1 MSIVIV
7 YLLIL
12 VAAFFFLVVRPQRR
26 QMASHRALVAA
37 LAVGDE
43 VITTGGLV
51 GTIRG
56 IEDEIVDLEIAPTVV
71 VRVARGAIA
80 RQILPTPEGPA
91 ELGEQPDD
99 GDGPPG

>member
-37 LAVGDE
+37 LSVGDE

-51 GTIRG
+51 GTICG
-56 IEDEIVDLEIAPTVV
+56 LEDEIVDLEIAPTVV

-80 RQILPTPEGPA
+80 RQILSTPEGPP
-91 ELGEQPDD
+91 ELGDMPDD
-99 GDGPPG
+99 PDGPPS